1 LNSSTLF
8 IFWEIVEQILV
19 GSESAVI
26 ETVAQVT
33 SGSVFAADLGGTN
46 LRAAI
51 VEECGKLSFRVKHPT
66 PHNTKNPE
74 EILQA
79 LVKAAREC
87 EGSVLQAGGSIRA
100 ASVVV
105 PGTID
110 IGGQAVV
117 QAPNLPSLDG
127 FGLTSALS
135 EQLGWPVLIENDA
148 NAAAVGEMWLG
159 AARGA
164 KSVICVTLGTGVG
177 GGIILDGKLWR
188 GVDGS
193 AGEVGHTTVDP
204 FGGVRCKC
212 GNIGCLEQFASATGI
227 VRMAR
232 EEMPDHPDSILKA
245 DQLSAERIYEAGI
258 QGDKLALKVLE
269 RMGMYLGTGLANL
282 VNLLNPEMI
291 VIGGGVANG
300 WELFEKSMRAEVERR
315 AFPVPAGRVKIV
327 PARCGDDAGLLG
339 ATHLV
344 LCGR

>member
-1 LNSSTLF
+1 M
-8 IFWEIVEQILV
+8 EQTVI
-19 GSESAVI
+19 GSEHAAIQS
-26 ETVAQVT
+26 VAQAA

-51 VEECGKLSFRVKHPT
+51 VHETGKLTFRVKHPT
-66 PHNTKNPE
+66 PHTDNPE
-74 EILQA
+74 EILKA
-79 LVKAAREC
+79 IVAAAREC
-87 EGSVLQAGGSIRA
+87 EASVVRAGGIIRA
-100 ASVVV
+100 ASVLV
-105 PGTID
+105 PGTVD
-110 IGGQAVV
+110 IFGQTII

-127 FGLTSALS
+127 FHLTAELNK
-135 EQLGWPVLIENDA
+135 QLGWTVLIENDA

-164 KSVICVTLGTGVG
+164 KSIICVTLGTGVG

-193 AGEVGHTTVDP
+193 AGEIGHTTVDP

-232 EEMPDHPDSILKA
+232 EELANHPDSILTA
-245 DQLSAERIYEAGI
+245 DQLSAERIYEAGMR
-258 QGDKLALKVLE
+258 GDKLALKVLE
-269 RMGMYLGTGLANL
+269 KMGMYLGTGLANL
-282 VNLLNPEMI
+282 VNLLNPEII

-300 WELFEKSMRAEVERR
+300 WQLFEKSMRAEVERR

-327 PARCGDDAGLLG
+327 PAKCGDDAGLLG
-339 ATHLV
+339 AAHLV
-344 LCGR
+344 LTECGR